1 MKTPRANTISREVQR
16 ARSLLAELCEIGA
29 ERMTRE
35 THLEVL
41 FAFDQ
46 LAKSAI
52 ADWPP
57 PLPAQGLDEIEA
69 ALLEVKESL
78 ARVSADPEFH
88 QVEPLAAALAANHV
102 ELASGM
108 LK

>member
-1 MKTPRANTISREVQR
+1 METRRETTISWEVQR

-29 ERMTRE
+29 ERLTRE
-35 THLEVL
+35 KHLEVL

-46 LAKSAI
+46 LAKSAK

-57 PLPAQGLDEIEA
+57 PLPASGLDEIEL

-78 ARVSADPEFH
+78 ARVSADPELH
-88 QVEPLAAALAANHV
+88 EVEPLAVALAANHV
-102 ELASGM
+102 ELAVGNPE
-108 LK
+108 